1 MFYFIIPPP
10 SFVMFILVTKKMCIN
25 YFYLWP
31 LMDIQ
36 PDLLKSSRTLQ
47 CLGRDWGLMIIYD
60 LSLGLGV
67 WNRATVSVWG
77 GYDVRPK
84 YLWLRGSV
92 LNICKFN
99 ISIDVWYSSGL
110 YMIYLTSHPPPT
122 HSAVHTFPA
131 RLHHLRQRRPSS
143 RMLSSANRTHEP
155 ILSCSAWGIW
165 RLCAQ
170 RS

>member
-1 MFYFIIPPP
+1 MSIGIVLSWKNTVKPGICLSCQCAQNNCKEENPIPGHHQQPAALREGGSGFSMQAFRIYPPP

-67 WNRATVSVWG
+67 
-77 GYDVRPK
+77 
-84 YLWLRGSV
+84 
-92 LNICKFN
+92 
-99 ISIDVWYSSGL
+99 
-110 YMIYLTSHPPPT
+110 
-122 HSAVHTFPA
+122 
-131 RLHHLRQRRPSS
+131 
-143 RMLSSANRTHEP
+143 
-155 ILSCSAWGIW
+155 
-165 RLCAQ
+165 
-170 RS
+170 